1 MYKTPKPIYRSPLR
15 TWLGK
20 RYFTMR
26 RYLKWYGG
34 KTKFA
39 KQQSEEL
46 LPVKIFEHQSILLR
60 QLKDVDM
67 HLQHNKIQNLKIA
80 ASPLH
85 NLIIQ
90 PGETFSFW
98 YRVGRTSKAKGY
110 LTGMMLQNGKVV
122 EGIGGGLCQ
131 MGNLIFWMALHTPLT
146 VVERWRHSYD
156 VFPDSNRTLPFGS
169 GATLSYNYIDLQF
182 KNETEQPFQLQ
193 IWLSEKHLHGAFLV
207 QNEIPHFYKIIEKN
221 HLIQGEAWGGYTRHN
236 QIVRQVFN
244 KKNNTLLKEELI
256 TENHAVMMYQPF
268 LTDATLDGRLLRIT

>member
-1 MYKTPKPIYRSPLR
+1 MYKTPKPIHRSPLR

-20 RYFTMR
+20 RYFTFR

-39 KQQSEEL
+39 KHQSKET

-60 QLKDVDM
+60 KLKDVDM
-67 HLQHNKIQNLKIA
+67 HLQHNKVQNLKIA
-80 ASPLH
+80 AKNLH
-85 NLIIQ
+85 NLIIE
-90 PGETFSFW
+90 PNEVFSFW
-98 YRVGRTSKAKGY
+98 YRVGKTSKSKGY
-110 LTGMMLQNGKVV
+110 QIGMMLHNGKVV

-182 KNETEQPFQLQ
+182 KNETDQPFQLQ
-193 IWLSEKHLHGAFLV
+193 IWLSEKYLQGAFLA
-207 QNEIPHFYKIIEKN
+207 QKEIPQFYKIEERN
-221 HLIQGEAWGGYTRHN
+221 HLFQGEAWGGYTRHN
-236 QIVRQVFN
+236 QIIRQIFN
-244 KKNNTLLKEELI
+244 KKNNTLLQEELV
-256 TENHAVMMYQPF
+256 TENHAIMMYQPF
-268 LTDATLDGRLLRIT
+268 LTDA